1 MADRQLPPSH
11 YFSPEP
17 VVATHPRTVT
27 VRLPDQTIQLQTDRG
42 VFSLAGLDP
51 GTEILLRGIPRPP
64 AEGALLDLGCGHG
77 VIAVA
82 IARRAP
88 GARLVAVDVN
98 SRALE
103 LTRANAAA
111 NGADNV
117 EAHRPDE
124 VDPDLR
130 FAAIYSNPPIR
141 VGRGPL
147 LDLLGTWL
155 ARLEPDGHAYLVVQR
170 HLGADSLAERLLTQ
184 GYEVVRTRSKRGYRL
199 LDVRDP
205 RPTSHHG

>member
-170 HLGADSLAERLLTQ
+170 HLGADSLAERLLTH